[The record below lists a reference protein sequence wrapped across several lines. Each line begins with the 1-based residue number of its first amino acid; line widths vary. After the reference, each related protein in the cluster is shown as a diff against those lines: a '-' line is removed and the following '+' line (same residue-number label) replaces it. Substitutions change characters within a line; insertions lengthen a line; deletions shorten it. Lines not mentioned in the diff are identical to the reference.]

1 MLLTKNE
8 IKAVKKIVFTVVRRT
23 LNIAKMKDVEFDACG
38 IDLHSVLVWV
48 IREERLFTCDNE
60 DMEFNIKLDGR
71 PLGSNYPPA
80 LSLRVKDSNRTGRLL
95 FETLYWAVQT
105 RPREAEPR
113 PPKPKSQTRGSK
125 EVAVAEKGGR
135 NETATRMVTR
145 AKLLEPL
152 ENRPGPTAQLT
163 EPSPL

>member
-60 DMEFNIKLDGR
+60 DVEFNIKLDGR
-71 PLGSNYPPA
+71 PLGS
-80 LSLRVKDSNRTGRLL
+80 K
-95 FETLYWAVQT
+95 
-105 RPREAEPR
+105 
-113 PPKPKSQTRGSK
+113 
-125 EVAVAEKGGR
+125 
-135 NETATRMVTR
+135 
-145 AKLLEPL
+145 
-152 ENRPGPTAQLT
+152 
-163 EPSPL
+163 